1 MRKDSINS
9 KAIEQAYLIYSEHG
23 HKIVDYDQSY
33 SNKPTDY
40 KRGTVEEPEHTSKL
54 RDAYRELMPASV
66 MDGGR
71 YAIMRQESEAL
82 NLRIDEMQNQMRIS
96 RQRGA
101 FQMLQNQM
109 KEMQKLIKDK
119 EALDARMA
127 VEDLGKKQMGDYN
140 RTMEQE
146 TSYSELSELTDRI
159 SALETMIESY
169 LAQSNY
175 AEVEV
180 EIEVKGKGKKE
191 EDEEDEEEDED
202 ED

>member
-1 MRKDSINS
+1 MRKDSIDP
-9 KAIEQAYLIYSEHG
+9 KALENAYAIFSERG
-23 HKIVDYDQSY
+23 HKIENYDQSY
-33 SNKPTDY
+33 THKPTDY
-40 KRGTVEEPEHTSKL
+40 KRGTTEEPEHTSKL
-54 RDAYRELMPASV
+54 RDAYHELMPASV

-71 YAIMRQESEAL
+71 YAVMRQESEAL
-82 NLRIDEMQNQMRIS
+82 NLRIDSLQNEMRVS

-146 TSYSELSELTDRI
+146 TSYSELTDLNDRI
-159 SALETMIESY
+159 AELEGLMQQYLESTD
-169 LAQSNY
+169 S
-175 AEVEV
+175 
-180 EIEVKGKGKKE
+180 
-191 EDEEDEEEDED
+191 
-202 ED
+202 

>member
-1 MRKDSINS
+1 MRKDSIS
-9 KAIEQAYLIYSEHG
+9 QSALEKALLIFSEHG

-33 SNKPTDY
+33 SHKPTDY
-40 KRGTVEEPEHTSKL
+40 KKGTVEEPEHTSKL
-54 RDAYRELMPASV
+54 RDAYHELMPATV

-71 YAIMRQESEAL
+71 YAIMRQESDDL
-82 NLRIDEMQNQMRIS
+82 NLRIDSLQNQMRIS

-146 TSYSELSELTDRI
+146 TSYSELSTLTDRI
-159 SALETMIESY
+159 SALEGMIESY
-169 LAQSNY
+169 LSQNN
-175 AEVEV
+175 
-180 EIEVKGKGKKE
+180 
-191 EDEEDEEEDED
+191 
-202 ED
+202 